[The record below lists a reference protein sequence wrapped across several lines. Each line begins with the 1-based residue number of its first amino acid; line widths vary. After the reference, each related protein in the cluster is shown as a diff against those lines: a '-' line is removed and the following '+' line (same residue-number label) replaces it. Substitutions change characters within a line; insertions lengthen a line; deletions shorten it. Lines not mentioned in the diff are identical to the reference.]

1 MKLTASNPHFVP
13 IGELGISTTAGTLW
27 SISTLPGS
35 NTEKSHYEGSFQK
48 GQYFLI
54 ISDPMNFEVFEG
66 MFRLFYKVIFGEKV
80 YLVRVDEIINPYY
93 NGPAA

>member
-13 IGELGISTTAGTLW
+13 IGELGISTSAGDLW
-27 SISTLPGS
+27 SVSICQES
-35 NTEKSHYEGSFQK
+35 NTEKSQYEGRFQK
-48 GQYFLI
+48 GEYFLI

-80 YLVRVDEIINPYY
+80 YLVRVDDIINPYY
-93 NGPAA
+93 NGPAT